1 MFHLGRI
8 FISYRRADLVFA
20 RTIYGAL
27 ADAFGRDHVFFD
39 LLEIGTAEDFV
50 ERLNRELARTDV
62 FIAIVGRNWH
72 LGRRLFD
79 PHDFVRREIMAAL
92 DARIPA
98 FPVFEPGV
106 PLPSEGEIPNELRP
120 LLRLNGPTI
129 DAGPHFEHSLQV
141 LVKKVRGLL
150 PIRRRLLATALITA
164 ILVIVGIGAVFFIDR
179 SRGTPPPTASP
190 QPSAPASPAARPV
203 EPPAPSETASQ
214 SSSARPADS
223 AVPRLDGAALPP
235 AVTPPPS
242 ADRLRTELEQLLREG
257 QKQSVCKVSGTS
269 IVGLVLRCCDVA
281 WSLGKEPDA
290 ARRALSNHIAGVTV
304 PCTPE

>member
-27 ADAFGRDHVFFD
+27 ADAFGRDQVFFD

-50 ERLNRELARTDV
+50 QRLNRELARTDV

-79 PHDFVRREIMAAL
+79 PQDFVRREIMAAL

-98 FPVFEPGV
+98 FPVLEPGV
-106 PLPSEGEIPNELRP
+106 PLPPESEIPNELRP

-141 LVKKVRGLL
+141 LVKKVRELL
-150 PIRRRLLATALITA
+150 PTRPRLLLLALITA
-164 ILVIVGIGAVFFIDR
+164 ILVIVGIGAVFFIDQNR
-179 SRGTPPPTASP
+179 VTPPFSP
-190 QPSAPASPAARPV
+190 SPAPSAPAPPAARPV
-203 EPPAPSETASQ
+203 EPPPPSETASQ
-214 SSSARPADS
+214 RSSARPADS
-223 AVPRLDGAALPP
+223 AVSRLDGATLPA

-242 ADRLRTELEQLLREG
+242 ADSLRRELDQLLRQG

-269 IVGLVLRCCDVA
+269 TVGLVLTCCGVTTP
-281 WSLGKEPDA
+281 LGKAPDA
-290 ARRALSNHIAGVTV
+290 ARRALSNTIAGITV